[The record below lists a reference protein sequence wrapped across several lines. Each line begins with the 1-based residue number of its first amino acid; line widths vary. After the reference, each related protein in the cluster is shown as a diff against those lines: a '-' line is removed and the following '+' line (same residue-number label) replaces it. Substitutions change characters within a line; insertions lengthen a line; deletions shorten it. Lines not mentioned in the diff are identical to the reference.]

1 VPLFPFPFSSEEFHF
16 LIFYLAAVPSFI
28 FLSTQPN
35 SSSKKKEM
43 SSRRRVTRASAPST
57 SASSI
62 YTSYRDVAAA
72 AAGLPTTHRTRKA
85 TKRAREEDGGAQQRP
100 VNPRDIPV
108 PDLEEL
114 FTPEEIQARLE
125 AFAKKE
131 DEKIAASWCIRHL
144 AGCSDPKH
152 CHFSGAADSRSAEDL
167 QAENLALIMNIAGR
181 SGEWMVCPECD
192 CKFID
197 CVGECWI
204 KKVPA
209 QFRAVMSSQ
218 KWEVLK
224 YATLMSTVG
233 MY

>member
-1 VPLFPFPFSSEEFHF
+1 V
-16 LIFYLAAVPSFI
+16 
-28 FLSTQPN
+28 
-35 SSSKKKEM
+35 
-43 SSRRRVTRASAPST
+43 
-57 SASSI
+57 
-62 YTSYRDVAAA
+62 
-72 AAGLPTTHRTRKA
+72 
-85 TKRAREEDGGAQQRP
+85 QQRP

-114 FTPEEIQARLE
+114 FTPAEIQARLE